1 MISIELKHIYRQEN
15 EDFIA
20 ILNEIRNDQLTAASA
35 KILNERFDPDFN
47 SKGDQEG
54 YITLTTHNNR
64 ANRINESKLEQIDK
78 SHFYSADIRGN
89 FQRIPTQITNH

>member
-1 MISIELKHIYRQEN
+1 MKPCIFSVVHVFSLKYIYRQEN

-20 ILNEIRNDQLTAASA
+20 ILNEIRDDQLTATSA

-64 ANRINESKLEQIDK
+64 ANRINES
-78 SHFYSADIRGN
+78 
-89 FQRIPTQITNH
+89 TNQS